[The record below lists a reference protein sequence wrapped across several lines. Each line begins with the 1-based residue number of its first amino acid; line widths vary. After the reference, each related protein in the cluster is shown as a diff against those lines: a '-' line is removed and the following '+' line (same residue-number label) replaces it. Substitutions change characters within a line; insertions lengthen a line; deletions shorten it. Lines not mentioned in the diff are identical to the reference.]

1 MKNLENLKKKIIYR
15 SAYRGTKEMD
25 LLLSSF
31 VKQHINKLSNIDLL
45 ELEKFLKIEDNVIN
59 DFYFNNIIT
68 EDIKNNP
75 ISKLLKNFKY

>member
-31 VKQHINKLSNIDLL
+31 VKQYINKLSNIDLL

-68 EDIKNNP
+68 DDIKNNP
-75 ISKLLKNFKY
+75 ISNMLKNFKY